1 MKSNRTA
8 GFPRGLVSVATLGC
22 GLCAVA
28 LACTPTVGNDPTPD
42 EMEFDTEAP
51 VPRVP
56 EPTGL
61 ILNGMSGKLDFSLA
75 GTPVP
80 PDCANP
86 AALAAANMPQA
97 QCEFLTYLQSLDG
110 YPTATHARAP
120 TTASA
125 VVASTLNVDNIVVVD
140 AKTGSAVTDVKV
152 GFDPVTKYV
161 SVVPD
166 AQKKSWTVGAAYW
179 LAVRGYAKGVRADNG
194 TAAGNLIV
202 ASPTQFLL
210 KQETSLT
217 CGAATAADLSPTCPA
232 FALLG
237 QGRTVDQAATAV
249 FQLEQIRTGYLAVHA
264 WDRIAREGAGIPKAE
279 VAVLWGFPIHSA
291 SVAELDPTV
300 GLVPQIVAA
309 DEIHIAVQGSVD
321 PATVVPFI
329 LANQNGSVVVMD
341 LTALQLAPQTND
353 LRPAFPTVAA
363 SFAGGQIIIKGA
375 APFTADHQIG
385 VFLKS
390 AIHNLAGQSLVPAP
404 VSKLLTLHGALVDA
418 NGHST
423 VSAVADGDAAVLEA
437 GRQQFDVL
445 LNNTDL
451 RPISTVIRDE
461 LVYCYGFSFKVP

>member
-8 GFPRGLVSVATLGC
+8 GFPRALRPAAALVWGICVAT
-22 GLCAVA
+22 

-61 ILNGMSGKLDFSLA
+61 ILNPASRKLDFSLA

-80 PDCANP
+80 TDCADP
-86 AALAAANMPQA
+86 QMLGAANMAQA

-120 TTASA
+120 TTATA
-125 VVASTLNVDNIVVVD
+125 LLPSTVTLDNIVVVD
-140 AKTGSAVTDVKV
+140 AMTGAAVTDVKV
-152 GFDPVTKYV
+152 GFDPATRYV

-166 AQKKSWTVGAAYW
+166 DQRKSWTVGASYW
-179 LAVRGYAKGVRADNG
+179 LAVRGYANGLRADNG

-210 KQETSLT
+210 KQETPLT

-237 QGRTVDQAATAV
+237 QGRTVDQAVTAV
-249 FQLEQIRTGYLAVHA
+249 LQLEQIRKGYLALDA
-264 WDRIAREGAGIPKAE
+264 WGSIAGAGVPKAE
-279 VAVLWGFPIHSA
+279 VAVLWGFPVHSA

-309 DEIHIAVQGSVD
+309 DEIHIGVQGTVD
-321 PATVVPFI
+321 PATVIPFI
-329 LANQNGSVVVMD
+329 LASQSGSVVVMD
-341 LTALQLAPQTND
+341 LTALQLVPQTND
-353 LRPAFPTVAA
+353 LRPAFPTVDAR
-363 SFAGGQIIIKGA
+363 FAGGQIVIKAA
-375 APFTADHQIG
+375 APFTANHQIG

-390 AIHNLAGQSLVPAP
+390 SIHNVAGKPLVAAP

-418 NGHST
+418 SGHST
-423 VSAVADGDAAVLEA
+423 VSAVADSDAVMLEA

-445 LNNTDL
+445 LNDTTL
-451 RPISTVIRDE
+451 RPVSTVLRDE
-461 LVYCYGFSFKVP
+461 LVYCYGFPFEVP